1 MKNKYRSYTQNYT
14 QKGNIVVKFVDDDN
28 SNSNLASDSNVVNNK
43 DMVLNNDGA
52 FVHLKKLTITTPD
65 NNNNTKNNNG
75 SVRNNNNNHNNKLYR
90 NIIYDGSE
98 EEIIHIS
105 PINSNL
111 YNTPGRAGA
120 IALGKN
126 KNTRRRKMKKI
137 IIQDGKYSLGY
148 GL

>member
-1 MKNKYRSYTQNYT
+1 M
-14 QKGNIVVKFVDDDN
+14 
-28 SNSNLASDSNVVNNK
+28 
-43 DMVLNNDGA
+43 
-52 FVHLKKLTITTPD
+52 
-65 NNNNTKNNNG
+65 
-75 SVRNNNNNHNNKLYR
+75 YR
-90 NIIYDGSE
+90 NVIYDGSK

-120 IALGKN
+120 IALGMN

-137 IIQDGKYSLGY
+137 TTQDGKYPLGY